1 MRTVNAQ
8 SLQRSP
14 YLGTNGFP
22 LQSAA
27 VYGPIHSRR
36 YGYSLGINPLPVSY
50 KFCDFDCVY
59 CQYGWTPRPQPNEKQ
74 PHEKLKS
81 ADELLSEIDHS
92 FQIALSN
99 KTPVDVITIAGNGE
113 PTLHPQ
119 FSRLVDGLLDL
130 RDQYFPKVRIG
141 ILSDSSQC
149 YRLEIRQALAKLDD
163 RSMKLDAGDWETV
176 QKVNRPLANFDWT
189 RTLRSLEALKD
200 ITLQTLFV
208 QGSCDNTSP
217 RQIESWIEA
226 VRLVRPKS
234 VQVYTVDRPPAD
246 AGIRP
251 VSVSQLRTIAEQCEA
266 ATHIPTEWFE

>member
-59 CQYGWTPRPQPNEKQ
+59 CQYGWTPRQPGEQQTREKIR
-74 PHEKLKS
+74 P